1 MRILHSCERRRCA
14 CCERNGQIES
24 RHTAETSTPA
34 AFNFPAIPKLS
45 LQRRIPHH
53 ASPLLCGSPCSP
65 PAPPPPPKSAHTR
78 GFQSPRNP
86 QTLAAT
92 PHSSL
97 RFSPVMRLA
106 MLAAQNT
113 NPPLRLFSQ
122 RRGFFGMKFKNRC
135 YQSTLGIFEMLFWS
149 SSSVGI

>member
-24 RHTAETSTPA
+24 RHTAETSTP
-34 AFNFPAIPKLS
+34 
-45 LQRRIPHH
+45 
-53 ASPLLCGSPCSP
+53 
-65 PAPPPPPKSAHTR
+65 R

-86 QTLAAT
+86 QFLAVT

-97 RFSPVMRLA
+97 RFSPVMRLAMLAARSSTPPKSAHPRGFQFPRNPQFLAVTPHSSPRFSPVMRLA

-135 YQSTLGIFEMLFWS
+135 YQSTLGIFEMLF
-149 SSSVGI
+149 